1 MARLPRFDV
10 PEQLQHVIQRG
21 NNRSIIFVAE
31 EDYSFYLQK
40 LGEACQKFQCDLH
53 ADVTQAFRR
62 INGCSEFI
70 KS

>member
-1 MARLPRFDV
+1 M
-10 PEQLQHVIQRG
+10 QRG

-53 ADVTQAFRR
+53 AYVLLTNPVHLLRTPHLKDGVGKVMQMLGR
-62 INGCSEFI
+62 SL
-70 KS
+70 